1 MFSIACRLYG
11 KSLLQLPLVK
21 RRELLKK
28 NLPKSKVIC
37 FNEHFLGAA
46 VHRTAITT
54 GVHMPAQGSG
64 AALGEGTKGLL
75 LMYVEL

>member
-1 MFSIACRLYG
+1 MIVGAGQQICLSLFDPFFSFM
-11 KSLLQLPLVK
+11 PLT
-21 RRELLKK
+21 
-28 NLPKSKVIC
+28 
-37 FNEHFLGAA
+37 LGAVPVA
-46 VHRTAITT
+46 ATVIADVHRTAITT